1 MFRINK
7 KKASLWCA
15 LLSILVT
22 FLGTSER
29 FSGKNGALRLNIL
42 VGKQKNNEQR
52 PTVL

>member
-1 MFRINK
+1 MV
-7 KKASLWCA
+7 
-15 LLSILVT
+15 SIIEYISD

-29 FSGKNGALRLNIL
+29 FSGKNGALRWNIL